1 MKRSLKLISA
11 LLCMLILATVLPFG
25 AFAAETGK
33 SGIFTYEYEYGKLVI
48 TGCEVPENGVVVI
61 PQHINNN
68 FVTEIGE
75 GVFKGTGV
83 KNVSIP
89 ESVTIIHAEA
99 FNGCTSLNYISVP
112 ATLEMVEGSAFKNCD
127 GIDVVCYSGSY
138 ASWNEIQIDD
148 FNDYFKNAKRNYHSH
163 DTAETEIRNA
173 VEPDCENEGYTGDTY
188 YTACGVIAKIGEAI
202 DANGHTSGGW
212 KVAVEPTL
220 DKVGKEEERCSVCTA
235 LLDEKD
241 IPKLIGIE
249 KVEILSDGY
258 GLDGIGIDNASNRQ
272 LAAKVYPE
280 NASNVTVSWSTNN
293 GDIATVNNNG
303 LVTAKGVGKTVINL
317 TVVGE
322 NGTFTDDCEVVVYP
336 RDFTVEW
343 VVDGAKTTET
353 VKEESA
359 ITKPADPVKD
369 GYTFAGWTPD
379 VPEKM
384 PARNMTFTAKFVLI
398 ANPDTSIKIEK
409 PSVEKINYGDT
420 LILHASANSLPEG
433 VSYEWSVE
441 GTGVTINPSEEGDTC
456 AVTST
461 GSGDVVVSVKLVD
474 ADGEEIIDE
483 NGDSFEASVK
493 LTSKAGFFQKLIS
506 FFKNLFGSDRIIK
519 K

>member
-11 LLCMLILATVLPFG
+11 LLCMLIAATMLPFG
-25 AFAAETGK
+25 AFAAETGT

-75 GVFKGTGV
+75 GVFKDTGV

-99 FNGCTSLNYISVP
+99 FNGCTSLDYISVP
-112 ATLEMVEGSAFKNCD
+112 SSLEIVEGSAFKNCD
-127 GIDVVCYSGSY
+127 SIDIVCYSGSY

-148 FNDYFKNAKRNYHSH
+148 YNDFFKNARRNYHSH

-202 DANGHTSGGW
+202 DANGHTSDGW

-220 DKVGKEEERCSVCTA
+220 DELGKEEERCAICKE
-235 LLDEKD
+235 LLNEKD

-249 KVEILSDGY
+249 KTEIDKESAEILNGSTIQ
-258 GLDGIGIDNASNRQ
+258 LNAT
-272 LAAKVYPE
+272 VYPE
-280 NASNVTVSWSTNN
+280 NASNVTVGWTSSNTSV
-293 GDIATVNNNG
+293 ATVNSSG
-303 LVTAKGVGKTVINL
+303 LVTAKGLGNATV
-317 TVVGE
+317 TVTAKGE
-322 NGTFTDDCEVVVYP
+322 NGEFTDTCEVTVMP
-336 RDFTVEW
+336 REFTVEW
-343 VVDGAKTTET
+343 IVEGTKTSET
-353 VKEESA
+353 VTEESV

-384 PARNMTFTAKFVLI
+384 PAKDMTFTAKFVLI

-420 LILHASANSLPEG
+420 LILHASAASLPEG
-433 VSYEWSVE
+433 VYYEWSVE
-441 GTGVTINPSEEGDTC
+441 GTGVEIAPSESGETC

-461 GSGDVVVSVKLVD
+461 GNGDVVVSVKLVD
-474 ADGEEIIDE
+474 ADGEDIIDE
-483 NGDSFEASVK
+483 QGDSFEASVK

-506 FFKNLFGSDRIIK
+506 FFKNLFGSDRIIEK
-519 K
+519 